1 VIVYRCFPWDS
12 GVEAT
17 SPGGALWFPRELQG
31 DGRHDAPTRYGCLYA
46 SETAASAVVEELRC
60 FVGTGLAGPDLRR
73 SGLPLALATLVLADT
88 ASLVDLDE
96 PLVLAAARL
105 RPSLVA
111 ANERPRTQR
120 AATALHKRYE
130 SAAGLRWWSSFE
142 SSWANVTLFDRAL
155 ETLSVEEIRPLRLE
169 DEIVREAARFLG
181 LRILPA
187 ARHRARAKATGPNN

>member
-1 VIVYRCFPWDS
+1 MILYRCFPWNS
-12 GVEAT
+12 AVEAT

-31 DGRHDAPTRYGCLYA
+31 DGRHDAPARYGCLYA
-46 SETAASAVVEELRC
+46 SENAASAVVEELRC

-73 SGLPLALATLVLADT
+73 SGLPLALATLAVADT

-105 RPSLVA
+105 RPSLLA
-111 ANERPRTQR
+111 TNERPRTQR
-120 AATALHKRYE
+120 AATVLHTRYE

-155 ETLSVEEIRPLRLE
+155 EALSVEEVRPLRLE
-169 DEIVREAARFLG
+169 DELVREAAGFLG
-181 LRILPA
+181 LRVIA
-187 ARHRARAKATGPNN
+187 